1 VKKIIMLSRVF
12 SNKLRGDSNGTK
24 LQGNAWE
31 DQILKID
38 NYSLSRIKADAGFN
52 MKASGGR
59 L

>member
-1 VKKIIMLSRVF
+1 MLSRVF
-12 SNKLRGDSNGTK
+12 SNKLPGDSNGTK

-31 DQILKID
+31 DQILKIV